1 MKLLLTIIPRQT
13 FCFFKHMILVVMFL
27 CLSGCVETVNPSLP
41 KAVSLQSGE
50 KKLIIVSPMGF
61 CVDQRLASKGKGSTT
76 LFVIDC
82 VEVNTSN
89 GVVTRRRPL
98 SAVLTATV
106 IDFQSPNVKSIDS
119 LVSLLTIKPG
129 INFLSRGNTNALLK
143 VHEIESKKD
152 LLFFLIEQRG
162 SDIDVKQ
169 SDFFWRV
176 FFFVDGRIISMTA
189 SNFSH
194 GTKSQKKLKKLIG
207 EFASNTMVANRNNR

>member
-1 MKLLLTIIPRQT
+1 
-13 FCFFKHMILVVMFL
+13 MILVVMFL

-50 KKLIIVSPMGF
+50 KKLMIVSPMGF

-82 VEVNTSN
+82 VEVHTSI
-89 GVVTRRRPL
+89 GLVTRSRRL

-106 IDFQSPNVKSIDS
+106 IDFQSPNVKSIDR

-162 SDIDVKQ
+162 SDIAVKQ

-207 EFASNTMVANRNNR
+207 EFASNTMVANLNNR